1 MYWYRDTKRDIPN
14 NFAPDI
20 VENKDFCIA
29 EVISLLGRGC
39 MKRKDVPDY
48 VLKRIDAEKEFQL
61 DPTVKNIPNFFAPN
75 IKDEWFSKNDII
87 DCLKLGSIRIS
98 QLTSVVAIR
107 VDKLDEFNRYIVSKL
122 PNRSRPYQE
131 SCHSEHSEIV
141 DPKTGEFT

>member
-29 EVISLLGRGC
+29 EVISLLGKGF
-39 MKRKDVPDY
+39 MKRKDVPAD
-48 VLKRIDAEKEFQL
+48 VLKRIDAEIEFQL
-61 DPTVKNIPNFFAPN
+61 DPTVKNIPNFFALN
-75 IKDEWFSKNDII
+75 IKDEWFSKNDIV

-98 QLTSVVAIR
+98 QLTSVIAIR

-131 SCHSEHSEIV
+131 FSRSEHSEIV
-141 DPKTGEFT
+141 NPKTGEFT